1 MNYKISVIIPF
12 FYSKKSNNKENE
24 FALQSFDKCL
34 QAISKSKYQN
44 YEVILVSDNSSDD
57 SIKVASKYPFKIKK
71 LKKNY
76 GAAYARNQ
84 GAKLSKGKILLF
96 VDSDVEINNNAM
108 NIINKYNNTKNNY
121 GILQG
126 VYSHKPKYHQPA
138 AQYLMS
144 YHCYYLF
151 LETKNNKFTKSL
163 CSCFVAIKKDI
174 FIKNGGF
181 DINFKNADPEDI
193 DLGYRL
199 IKKGLKIPLEKKLK
213 STHHINLSTG
223 SLIKRTLRMHTNEMK
238 MYLRN
243 RNISMK
249 IKQSN
254 YTSIILSMILI
265 FLKMTLSSIY
275 IFYDIPYFE
284 KILITLIILF
294 LLLHSNFLK
303 FVFISK
309 GFFVTLNTVF
319 YIFLHKIL
327 FIICFFKGIFDF
339 YILGNKY

>member
-12 FYSKKSNNKENE
+12 FYSKRKNKENE
-24 FALQSFDKCL
+24 FALLSFEKCL
-34 QAISKSKYQN
+34 RAISKSKYKN

-57 SIKVASKYPFKIKK
+57 SIKLANKYPFKIKK

-84 GAKLSKGKILLF
+84 GAKLCKGEILLF
-96 VDSDVEINNNAM
+96 IDSDVEINVNAM
-108 NIINKYNNTKNNY
+108 NIINQHYNTKNNY

-126 VYSHKPKYHQPA
+126 VYSHKPNYESSA
-138 AQYLMS
+138 TQYLMS

-151 LETKNNKFTKSL
+151 SETKNNKFTKSL

-181 DINFKNADPEDI
+181 DINFNNADPEDI

-199 IKKGLKIPLEKKLK
+199 INKGLKIPLEKKLK
-213 STHHINLSTG
+213 SNHHINISTW
-223 SLIKRTLRMHTNEMK
+223 SFVKRTLRMHTNEMK

-254 YTSIILSMILI
+254 YTTIILSMILI
-265 FLKMTLSSIY
+265 FIKIILSSLY
-275 IFYDIPYFE
+275 FFYEFPHFE
-284 KILITLIILF
+284 KIFITLVVLF
-294 LLLHSNFLK
+294 LLLHANFLK
-303 FVFISK
+303 FVLISK
-309 GFFVTLNTVF
+309 GFIVTLNTVF
-319 YIFLHKIL
+319 YIFLHRIL

-339 YILGNKY
+339 YILRNKY